1 MRFLYKVAMIANVCF
16 ILSVVLRYVE
26 IHRTE
31 NISEPLIP
39 LAPLQ
44 NIVVI
49 LGYSSILI
57 NAVWMLVWL
66 VGSLIAS
73 KPFTQRR
80 WVWMISIF
88 LIIQSVYFIF
98 LP

>member
-1 MRFLYKVAMIANVCF
+1 MKFFYKVAMIANICF
-16 ILSVVLRYVE
+16 VVSVVLRYVE
-26 IHRTE
+26 INRTE
-31 NISEPLIP
+31 NESGPLIP

-57 NAVWMLVWL
+57 NALWMLTALIW
-66 VGSLIAS
+66 SLSAAKPVIA
-73 KPFTQRR
+73 QRTM
-80 WVWMISIF
+80 WVIGFF